1 MSQEA
6 KRKFTYNPTTAMA
19 IATVAGIVAGVV
31 FGSVMTDIKFIG
43 DIFFRLIQMGIVPFV
58 MCLIVEAIGSLS
70 LRQLSNIGLKAVLL
84 FLLTSFLAAV
94 FGMLLGV
101 VFHPGAGLSNSA
113 LVLNATTD
121 VQAAQ
126 TSWQETLTNFFPSN
140 IISSVAQG
148 SVVQCIV
155 FSVFLGV
162 AIVLHR
168 EKTGKDGAVF
178 TWVCELSQLLLGIIK
193 IVMNAAPIGI
203 FAYVSASIG
212 ALGFDM
218 LIPIAKYIVVLAFGV
233 AAFLLVFFFITA
245 FICRLSPFKLI
256 KKMGR
261 TMLFAATTI
270 SSAVTLPIEMEDCKE
285 KVGLDR
291 EVANLV
297 LPLGVSL
304 NSNGSALHMALTA
317 MFVSQMYGMDFSG
330 ASLITVVLIS
340 FALSMA
346 TAAAPGASLISLTM
360 LIPALG
366 LPLDAIAILGG
377 LEYLVASTRTT
388 LNVVGDALCALI
400 VAKSQDG
407 IDYDVFNGSDVDAKQ
422 LDGEVA

>member
-121 VQAAQ
+121 VQATQ

-407 IDYDVFNGSDVDAKQ
+407 IDYDVFNGDDADAKQ

>member
-6 KRKFTYNPTTAMA
+6 KRKFSYNPTTAMA

-121 VQAAQ
+121 VQATQ
-126 TSWQETLTNFFPSN
+126 TSWQDTLTNFFPSN

-168 EKTGKDGAVF
+168 EKTGKDGVVF

-233 AAFLLVFFFITA
+233 AAFLLAFFFITA

-388 LNVVGDALCALI
+388 LHVVGDALCALI

-407 IDYDVFNGSDVDAKQ
+407 IDYDFFNGSDADAKR

>member
-6 KRKFTYNPTTAMA
+6 KRKFSYNPTTAMA

-121 VQAAQ
+121 VQATQ
-126 TSWQETLTNFFPSN
+126 TSWQDTLTNFFPSN

-168 EKTGKDGAVF
+168 EKTGKDGVVF

-233 AAFLLVFFFITA
+233 AAFLLAFFFITA

-407 IDYDVFNGSDVDAKQ
+407 IDYDVFNGSDADAKR

>member
-121 VQAAQ
+121 VQATQ

-168 EKTGKDGAVF
+168 EKTGKEGVVF
-178 TWVCELSQLLLGIIK
+178 SWVCEFSQLLLGIIK

>member
-1 MSQEA
+1 MSQIE
-6 KRKFTYNPTTAMA
+6 KRRFRYNPTTAMA
-19 IATVAGIVAGVV
+19 VATVVGSVAGIV
-31 FGSVMTDIKFIG
+31 FGPAMTDIKFVG

-70 LRQLSNIGLKAVLL
+70 LRQLSNIGLKAVTL
-84 FLLTSFLAAV
+84 FLLTSLLAAV

-101 VFHPGAGLSNSA
+101 VFRPGAGLSDSA
-113 LVLNATTD
+113 LVLNASTD
-121 VQAAQ
+121 VEATQ
-126 TSWQETLTNFFPSN
+126 TSWQETVTNFFPSN

-155 FSVFLGV
+155 FAVFLGIS
-162 AIVLHR
+162 IVLYR
-168 EKTGKDGAVF
+168 EKTGKDGVVLS
-178 TWVCELSQLLLGIIK
+178 WVCELSQLLLGIIK
-193 IVMNAAPIGI
+193 IVMNVAPIGI

-212 ALGFDM
+212 ALGFDV
-218 LIPIAKYIVVLAFGV
+218 LVPIAKYIVVLALGV
-233 AAFLLVFFFITA
+233 AAFLLVYFFVTGL
-245 FICRLSPFKLI
+245 ICHLSPFKLI

-270 SSAVTLPIEMEDCKE
+270 SSAVTLPIEMEDAKE
-285 KVGLDR
+285 KIGLDR

-366 LPLDAIAILGG
+366 LPLDAIAVLGG
-377 LEYLVASTRTT
+377 LEYLVAATRTT
-388 LNVVGDALCALI
+388 LNVVGDVFCALI
-400 VAKSQDG
+400 VAKGQDG
-407 IDYDVFNGSDVDAKQ
+407 IDYDIFNGSDEESAR
-422 LDGEVA
+422 LEVEAA

>member
-19 IATVAGIVAGVV
+19 IVTVAGIVAGVV

-121 VQAAQ
+121 VQATQ

-168 EKTGKDGAVF
+168 EKTGKDGVVF
-178 TWVCELSQLLLGIIK
+178 SWVCEFSQLLLGIIK